1 MNDFSIYLGKVNKG
15 KNYKGS
21 FRPHE
26 HQYMKNTN
34 TWGFG
39 PGATIHEIRYPQG
52 CIVDGQLIC
61 RNCKV
66 SMGPISTN
74 IYVMSLR
81 AQALRVSK
89 LDRHIREKCAANNKK
104 NQ

>member
-1 MNDFSIYLGKVNKG
+1 MVLRLCTHIPWLKCRLLVSNISQV
-15 KNYKGS
+15 
-21 FRPHE
+21 
-26 HQYMKNTN
+26 KNTN

-39 PGATIHEIRYPQG
+39 PGATLHEIRYPQG

-61 RNCKV
+61 KNCEL

-74 IYVMSLR
+74 INVMSLC

-89 LDRHIREKCAANNKK
+89 LDRHIREKCVPNNK
-104 NQ
+104 